1 MAGSATDSPIFVP
14 SLQPPLDS
22 ILSTSLQAAPISKR
36 QTVNVMKI
44 LSTMTIKQRIG
55 LDNLKHAVLIYN
67 LMILK
72 DWLFDKF
79 VRNLFICYVTN
90 KLA

>member
-1 MAGSATDSPIFVP
+1 
-14 SLQPPLDS
+14 
-22 ILSTSLQAAPISKR
+22 
-36 QTVNVMKI
+36 MKI

-55 LDNLKHAVLIYN
+55 LDNLKHAVLTYN

-79 VRNLFICYVTN
+79 VRDLFICYVTN